1 VREKPAIG
9 YMLLVVIGTLVA
21 FAILWAIFAVW
32 L

>member
-9 YMLLVVIGTLVA
+9 YMLLVVIGTLAA
-21 FAILWAIFAVW
+21 FAILWAIFAIW

>member
-1 VREKPAIG
+1 MREKPAIG